1 MNHVTIKRHHADG
14 LIEMEAYDTDTN
26 AVSGLTMRAC
36 DLWNWLWERRP
47 CQVNV
52 RGRSYSLEHPASR
65 MERWVS
71 MVR

>member
-14 LIEMEAYDTDTN
+14 LVEMEAYDTDTN

>member
-1 MNHVTIKRHHADG
+1 MNYVTIKQHDTDG
-14 LIEMEAYDTDTN
+14 LVEMEAYDTDTN

-47 CQVNV
+47 CQVHV
-52 RGRSYSLEHPASR
+52 RGRSYSLEHPAAR